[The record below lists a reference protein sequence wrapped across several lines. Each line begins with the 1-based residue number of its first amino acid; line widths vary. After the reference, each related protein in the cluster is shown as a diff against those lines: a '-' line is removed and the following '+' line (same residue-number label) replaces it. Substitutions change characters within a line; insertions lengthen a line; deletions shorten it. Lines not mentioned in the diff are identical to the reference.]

1 MVSQMPTL
9 DPATI
14 SDIIEMALS
23 DHITFAMIK
32 DQHGLSS
39 DQVKALM
46 RAELKPGSY
55 RHGENGCARLG
66 IGAKPTSEYCV
77 RSACGPQPKPSC
89 VSGAFLARAD

>member
-32 DQHGLSS
+32 DQHGLSA

-55 RHGENGCARLG
+55 RAWR
-66 IGAKPTSEYCV
+66 KRV
-77 RSACGPQPKPSC
+77 RTFGDRREAYK
-89 VSGAFLARAD
+89 

>member
-1 MVSQMPTL
+1 MVSQMPAL

-32 DQHGLSS
+32 DQHGLSA

-55 RHGENGCARLG
+55 RAWR
-66 IGAKPTSEYCV
+66 KRV
-77 RSACGPQPKPSC
+77 RTFGDRREAYK
-89 VSGAFLARAD
+89 